1 MNKYIIIE
9 WPEIQE
15 YMSYEGFRENACLI
29 NDESWLDQYGSSS
42 YFVNESWINQIDKK
56 LYGNNNY
63 L

>member
-29 NDESWLDQYGSSS
+29 NDES
-42 YFVNESWINQIDKK
+42 
-56 LYGNNNY
+56 
-63 L
+63 